1 MRNTASLLLLVL
13 VIGCAKH
20 KNACSLPTFGCLQG
34 NWIAKDPTD
43 STTQLKEYIQVY
55 LENDREILYDGT
67 YVAQL
72 STTQVA
78 LGKHYF
84 AELPDQDSV
93 ALTPVW
99 EDQTIHR
106 YLKLINENEI
116 EIDYLQQSPIF
127 KKIYIRE

>member
-34 NWIAKDPTD
+34 NWIAKEPGD
-43 STTQLKEYIQVY
+43 SASNLKEYIQVY
-55 LENDREILYDGT
+55 LENDREILYDWT

-78 LGKHYF
+78 LGKYYF

-106 YLKLINENEI
+106 YLKMINENEI
-116 EIDYLQQSPIF
+116 EIDYLQQTPIF